1 MFMRLGNGGC
11 DDEVWKLVINIRMR
25 APPLSVVLQLQNRF
39 RDLRT
44 EEALEILSRESS
56 ESAGAEP
63 QSSPGWDR

>member
-1 MFMRLGNGGC
+1 MRLGNGGC

>member
-63 QSSPGWDR
+63 QSSPGMG